1 MPNFIDRDTLAIY
14 LGTTRHDD
22 LIQAVSHLERYKEA
36 PGQLTDV

>member
-22 LIQAVSHLERYKEA
+22 LIQAVGHLERYKET
-36 PGQLTDV
+36 PDRLTDV